1 MQHLV
6 VLIME
11 ILIAFDIML
20 AILRNVYLSIYGVP
34 IQGVTVIFGVKAIY
48 SVIV

>member
-6 VLIME
+6 VLILE

-34 IQGVTVIFGVKAIY
+34 T
-48 SVIV
+48 